1 MREIVTNLRRDI
13 YIWSKSTL
21 SDLGPA
27 VKMAPKAKMAQKAK
41 VAQKTNMTQNDK
53 KCPKG
58 LFTIQAS
65 KARDQL

>member
-1 MREIVTNLRRDI
+1 
-13 YIWSKSTL
+13 
-21 SDLGPA
+21 
-27 VKMAPKAKMAQKAK
+27 MAPKAKMAQKAK